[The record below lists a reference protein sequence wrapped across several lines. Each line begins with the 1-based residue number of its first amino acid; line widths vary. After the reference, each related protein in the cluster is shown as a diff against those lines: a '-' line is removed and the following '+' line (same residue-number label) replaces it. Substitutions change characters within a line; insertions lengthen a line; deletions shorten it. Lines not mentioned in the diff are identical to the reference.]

1 MKKDV
6 IHKRLVA
13 SLLAGVITVS
23 SIGGVS
29 LLASTSYADD
39 SNKETT
45 QVSSSKDASS
55 GKSSKSTGN
64 SSKSSK
70 NNKSKTNNDR
80 SKASKSKQN
89 GNHSGT
95 NGQGGPGNS

>member
-64 SSKSSK
+64 TSKSSK
-70 NNKSKTNNDR
+70 NNKSKTN
-80 SKASKSKQN
+80 KTGGKQCYKK
-89 GNHSGT
+89 
-95 NGQGGPGNS
+95 Q